1 MNREDVTEL
10 HYITA
15 IANVP
20 SIMEHGILSH
30 TLAEQ
35 LAHDSVAMPE
45 IQERRRNKQIP
56 GARRLHEYA
65 NLYFHAHNPMLS
77 RCRGR
82 NNEICVLRVR
92 PAILDELNVI
102 ITDRNAATDLVGF
115 WPVTDGLLR
124 INSERVFA
132 RFWLHPDD
140 LIEERRHKAEKCAE
154 VLVPDRV
161 EAPLITG
168 AHVSNQIALTT
179 FQALGITLPV
189 RIRSDMFFW

>member
-1 MNREDVTEL
+1 MNRADVIEL
-10 HYITA
+10 QYITA
-15 IANVP
+15 IANVQ
-20 SIMEHGILSH
+20 SIIEHGILSH

-45 IQERRRNKQIP
+45 IQEIRKNKQIP

-65 NLYFHAHNPMLS
+65 NLYFDAHNPMLS

-82 NNEICVLRVR
+82 NNEICVLRVG
-92 PAILDELNVI
+92 PAVLDVSGVI
-102 ITDRNAATDLVGF
+102 ITDRNAATDLVRF
-115 WPVTDGLLR
+115 WPATDGLLR
-124 INSERVFA
+124 INSERVLA

-161 EAPLITG
+161 EAPLLVG
-168 AHVSNQIALTT
+168 AYVSNQTALTT
-179 FQALGITLPV
+179 FQALRITLPV
-189 RIRSDMFFW
+189 HIRSDMFFW